1 MRCAKIVEV
10 APLGQIIQ
18 FESDRCSVDAP
29 SVNKLGR
36 FLCAE
41 RLVSINILR
50 HQMLFTYLVS
60 LSMRDRRVTGREIQ
74 TETNTEVGLI
84 TITH

>member
-1 MRCAKIVEV
+1 MRCAKILEV

-18 FESDRCSVDAP
+18 FEPDRCSVDAP

>member
-1 MRCAKIVEV
+1 MRCARILEV

-50 HQMLFTYLVS
+50 HQMLFVEEEVIFDDHFTCLVS
-60 LSMRDRRVTGREIQ
+60 
-74 TETNTEVGLI
+74 
-84 TITH
+84 

>member
-1 MRCAKIVEV
+1 MRCAKILEV

>member
-1 MRCAKIVEV
+1 MRCAKILEV

-41 RLVSINILR
+41 RLVSIKIFR
-50 HQMLFTYLVS
+50 HQMLFRYLFRFFIDARQKGNRA
-60 LSMRDRRVTGREIQ
+60 RDPD
-74 TETNTEVGLI
+74 
-84 TITH
+84 